1 MINVY
6 YSPWHHLSVYDD
18 RFLTYKDPEW
28 LLENVISQSE
38 KLNLTDNFF
47 KCPAV
52 IEQLKNTLVLKNT
65 SDVHVKFEND
75 HYQNLLQNPKLSS
88 HVLINVKQPSVKN
101 QRTINYST
109 NWVFFADKPL
119 QMSTSVPFMH
129 RVEHSKYGYY
139 VPGIYDI
146 SKWFRPIEYAFQ
158 MWPDTNEFKSFEDE
172 PLLYAKFHTNEKI
185 KLHKFYMTKEIMD
198 ISLSCMGVKKFSNT
212 KALDSLYKLFTS
224 NNFDNKLLTKIK
236 ESVLV

>member
-38 KLNLTDNFF
+38 RLNLTDNFF

-158 MWPDTNEFKSFEDE
+158 MLHAYFTDLNLNAAAFDGYKQKQSNFFENMMSQPSFYFQQE
-172 PLLYAKFHTNEKI
+172 
-185 KLHKFYMTKEIMD
+185 
-198 ISLSCMGVKKFSNT
+198 
-212 KALDSLYKLFTS
+212 
-224 NNFDNKLLTKIK
+224 
-236 ESVLV
+236 